1 MRAVIKVP
9 EVTIPEVGELWKHP
23 GQVKIYLRIND
34 EDGRKAMEKVN
45 LVYFFSVRIR
55 DGKIVSTDRNA
66 EFRMLQP
73 VGGEPL
79 MLEVKP

>member
-1 MRAVIKVP
+1 MRVAIKVP
-9 EVTIPEVGELWKHP
+9 EVTIPEAGELWKHP
-23 GQVKIYLRIND
+23 GQVEIYLHIND
-34 EDGRKAMEKVN
+34 EDGQRAMERPEW
-45 LVYFFSVRIR
+45 YFYSVRIR
-55 DGKIVSTDRNA
+55 DGKIVSTDRDA